1 MSFEAV
7 TLRLAASSSGPVG
20 AHPCQASTTSA
31 AWSYGHDRWKFVAD
45 GSGTVR
51 NSNDVTTPRV
61 PAPAPR
67 SAQNRSPSWC
77 SSQRTT
83 RPSARTTSAPIR
95 RSEVTP
101 YFRPRIP
108 SPPPSVRPAIPT
120 EGQVP
125 AGMAR
130 PCSCNASYTSP
141 SDAPAPI
148 LATAPSTDT
157 DRIGETSISRPPV
170 EDPPAKL
177 CPPLRVACSR
187 PCRRT
192 NARVWTTSCGLR
204 TPDDAQRPDLVEPSV
219 ERPARPLVA
228 LGVGKF
234 DDAGD
239 RTLERL
245 PIGRRTRH
253 GGSVS
258 RLLQPKRSPGRARR
272 PGSASARPGSSSRRA
287 R

>member
-1 MSFEAV
+1 MSTDGGSATSSEAV

-20 AHPCQASTTSA
+20 AHPCHASTTSA
-31 AWSYGHDRWKFVAD
+31 AWSYGHDRWKFVAA

-51 NSNDVTTPRV
+51 NSKDVTTPRV

-67 SAQNRSPSWC
+67 SAQNRSSSWC
-77 SSQRTT
+77 SSQRMT
-83 RPSARTTSAPIR
+83 RPSARTTSAPIS

-192 NARVWTTSCGLR
+192 NAMVWATSCGLAHR
-204 TPDDAQRPDLVEPSV
+204 TMPSG
-219 ERPARPLVA
+219 RTWSNRALNGLLAR
-228 LGVGKF
+228 
-234 DDAGD
+234 
-239 RTLERL
+239 
-245 PIGRRTRH
+245 
-253 GGSVS
+253 S
-258 RLLQPKRSPGRARR
+258 
-272 PGSASARPGSSSRRA
+272 
-287 R
+287 